1 MATMTTTSTSEDNYD
16 SYDDQEY
23 DSDRPTERWAPLGAV
38 SNPDPPCSSMEIR
51 FVPFIL
57 FVA

>member
-1 MATMTTTSTSEDNYD
+1 MATSTEETTSYD

-38 SNPDPPCSSMEIR
+38 SNPEPSSSISEHR
-51 FVPFIL
+51 FVEH
-57 FVA
+57 

>member
-1 MATMTTTSTSEDNYD
+1 MATTTEDNYDYD

-38 SNPDPPCSSMEIR
+38 SNPDPPSSHTEHR
-51 FVPFIL
+51 
-57 FVA
+57 